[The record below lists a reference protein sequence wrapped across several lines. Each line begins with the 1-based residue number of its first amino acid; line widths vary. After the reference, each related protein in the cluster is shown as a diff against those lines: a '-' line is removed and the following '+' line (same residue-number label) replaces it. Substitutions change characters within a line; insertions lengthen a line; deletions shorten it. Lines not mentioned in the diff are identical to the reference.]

1 MYGNDMNAVRSR
13 YDYYYSVSS
22 PSLSQAVNYY
32 ENSLS
37 LFGEPIAP
45 LLPPP
50 TQRSPS
56 PNRIPTPLTPFN
68 THNPS
73 TSSSSV
79 TNYGGVGS
87 TPLIENFDNHLYESI
102 RRDLID
108 RQNITNNNNNNNHV
122 SNSLSKHQMWN
133 QQSSS
138 SSNTPPENEDFDSKR
153 KRASSAFGNHNF
165 QSQEDVSQNKYRA
178 LSANSGSLR

>member
-1 MYGNDMNAVRSR
+1 MNAVRSR

-37 LFGEPIAP
+37 LFGEPVAP

-73 TSSSSV
+73 TSSSSA

-108 RQNITNNNNNNNHV
+108 RQNITNNNNNHV
-122 SNSLSKHQMWN
+122 SNSLSNHQMWIE
-133 QQSSS
+133 QTSSS
-138 SSNTPPENEDFDSKR
+138 TNTPPENEDFDSKR